1 MPLLTNSLNSLI
13 SVGNDSYSNLYRM
26 TFSGG
31 TLPEDT
37 QDLTI
42 RFSNFTPPTPSQKT
56 YPVRY
61 VTATIDRPVPKVDIT
76 KTFSLTFRLDDY
88 WYVYSILL
96 NQQKVTMQAS
106 KSFVNSSMDT
116 LSRSQ
121 LFNVQV
127 DRIVRLDA
135 DKDSEGE
142 NVQRMFN
149 YRGCWIE
156 NITPSG
162 FDSSG
167 SDPITC
173 TCTINF
179 LELED
184 WQSGLSDTNSDSD
197 NLHTSAM
204 KAKNSTRYV

>member
-42 RFSNFTPPTPSQKT
+42 RCSNFTPPTPSQKT
-56 YPVRY
+56 YQVKY

-88 WYVYSILL
+88 WNVYSILL

-106 KSFVNSSMDT
+106 KSFVNSSMDE

-142 NVQRMFN
+142 DVQRMFN
-149 YRGCWIE
+149 YRGCWI
-156 NITPSG
+156 
-162 FDSSG
+162 
-167 SDPITC
+167 
-173 TCTINF
+173 
-179 LELED
+179 
-184 WQSGLSDTNSDSD
+184 
-197 NLHTSAM
+197 
-204 KAKNSTRYV
+204 